1 MYYVHE
7 YMYNSLLNL
16 NGSFQKLG
24 EKKSEWQWWKNQE
37 FLPQGLWTPGVFL

>member
-7 YMYNSLLNL
+7 YMCNSLLNL

-24 EKKSEWQWWKNQE
+24 KNKSEWQWSKNQE
-37 FLPQGLWTPGVFL
+37 FLPQALWTPDVDL